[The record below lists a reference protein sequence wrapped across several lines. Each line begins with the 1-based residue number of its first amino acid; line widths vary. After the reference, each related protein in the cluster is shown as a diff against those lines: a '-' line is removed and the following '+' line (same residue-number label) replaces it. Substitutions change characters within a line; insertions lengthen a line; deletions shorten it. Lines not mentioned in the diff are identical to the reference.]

1 MGENEEQIILD
12 IKVNY
17 EDAITQI
24 ATYRTKIDELTASKK
39 NLEKENENL
48 KKSEGDNSA
57 QMMENQKQIEAIN
70 AELKQEKDAVREL
83 SKEVQNV

>member
-24 ATYRTKIDELTASKK
+24 ANYRAKIDELTGAKK
-39 NLEKENENL
+39 KLETENKEL
-48 KKSEGDNSA
+48 
-57 QMMENQKQIEAIN
+57 
-70 AELKQEKDAVREL
+70 RETRGKFG
-83 SKEVQNV
+83 SDDGESQAD